1 MVLVHRHISNL
12 RLDLS
17 ICRLYSAL
25 VSTKVLHA
33 AAPANWV
40 SADTL
45 HVPLE
50 PSRGWPETFLQ
61 RKPIQSVLPLFLLQ
75 RQSSSGSSI
84 WQQHLTRIQ
93 KTQVR
98 IQAGSQCLF
107 SPSNNSANITFF
119 SQFALGLFLAV
130 HLNVLSLEVWPRLSS
145 HFQWIASPCISSVWA
160 YSNFTVN
167 FYDHFL
173 SKAILF
179 LTKLSL

>member
-1 MVLVHRHISNL
+1 MVLIHRHISNL

-25 VSTKVLHA
+25 VSTKVLYA

-107 SPSNNSANITFF
+107 SPSNNSANITSFF
-119 SQFALGLFLAV
+119 AICLRLVSSCSSKCTFTGSLTTAFQSFPMDSKSLHFLC
-130 HLNVLSLEVWPRLSS
+130 LSLLELHCQLLWLLPE
-145 HFQWIASPCISSVWA
+145 
-160 YSNFTVN
+160 
-167 FYDHFL
+167 
-173 SKAILF
+173 
-179 LTKLSL
+179 